1 MHELPDIN
9 KKLSIVVQ
17 QGIAKLGIRL
27 TESSLTR
34 LLDFISILLK
44 WNRIYNLTAIRN
56 PEDIVLRHILDSFS
70 IVPYIKGARIID
82 VGTGAGFPGIP
93 CALALPDHQFIL
105 LDSNGKK
112 TRFLTYAVVSLG
124 VSNVEVVQARVEKY
138 APSYCFNTVT
148 ARAFAPLENIIVQ
161 TRHLCCAGGQIL
173 VMKGRYPAAELE
185 EVTQNDVKVYKLDVP
200 GLNEQ
205 RHLVCIEGIRNA

>member
-9 KKLSIVVQ
+9 KKLSMIVQ
-17 QGIAKLGIRL
+17 QGTAKLGIHL
-27 TESSLTR
+27 TESSLTK
-34 LLDFISILLK
+34 LLGFISILLK

-56 PEDIVLRHILDSFS
+56 PDDIVLRHVLDSFS
-70 IVPYIKGARIID
+70 IVPYISGARIID

-105 LDSNGKK
+105 LDSHGKK
-112 TRFLTYAVVSLG
+112 TRFLTHAVVSLG
-124 VSNVEVVQARVEKY
+124 LSNVEIVQARVEEY
-138 APSYCFNTVT
+138 APGYCFNTVT
-148 ARAFAPLENIIVQ
+148 ARAFATLEKIIAQ
-161 TRHLCCAGGQIL
+161 TRHLCCVGGQIL
-173 VMKGRYPAAELE
+173 VMKGRYPTAELE
-185 EVTQNDVKVYKLDVP
+185 KVTQNVKVYKLDVP